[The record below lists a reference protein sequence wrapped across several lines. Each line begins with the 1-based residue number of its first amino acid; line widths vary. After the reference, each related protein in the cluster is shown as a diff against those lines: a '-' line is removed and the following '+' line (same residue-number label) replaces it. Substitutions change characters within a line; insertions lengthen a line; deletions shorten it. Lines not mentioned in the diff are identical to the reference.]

1 MNRGSSVVGAGIVV
15 NDWSSFC
22 GISTTA
28 TEISVIE
35 NIFKLQDIS
44 DVIPKAKD
52 LIDPRLRNAII
63 DTINA

>member
-15 NDWSSFC
+15 NDWSAFC